1 MELVSYGSFAK
12 TDYLKLPYKKWIL
25 WFLNLNC
32 QMKVPCESPTNLED
46 KNRHNTH
53 RFYVFKRSI
62 AKFKKS
68 EQVLGDGVWTLNAG
82 L

>member
-12 TDYLKLPYKKWIL
+12 TDYLKLPYKKWIF

-32 QMKVPCESPTNLED
+32 EMKVSSPTNLED
-46 KNRHNTH
+46 KNRYNTH
-53 RFYVFKRSI
+53 PFYVFKRSI

-68 EQVLGDGVWTLNAG
+68 EQVLDAGVWTLNAG